1 MAVSVNADAA
11 PVDADASSGTPD
23 GPVKIG
29 RDRSLNVVRDAI
41 PDECYERPTGRAM
54 VSVAQAFVLYGL
66 TLVGLAL
73 TDRWYLL
80 LPLWAVASLAVA
92 GLFILGHD
100 ASHGALL
107 NSPKLNRRVARI
119 CMLPSV
125 HVESLWDLGHN
136 RIHHGYTTREGFD
149 FVWHPITPAQYAAY
163 GRLGRLR
170 HRFEWSWLGSG
181 AYFMRTVWWQK
192 MMRFQAPEKRKKLMN
207 RDRGMVGGV
216 FLGAV
221 AVTAA
226 IGFWAD
232 GLGHAFWM
240 PVKLI
245 VIPFLLFLQ
254 VIGWTVYVHH
264 VAPDIRW
271 WPRREWSQFKGQME
285 STTIV
290 QVPRLLN
297 RLFFHN
303 IFVHVPH
310 HVDVRIPFHKLPKA
324 AKAIADAFPGTVRTL
339 PFSLRGYL
347 RSTKSCKLYDFEA
360 GQWLPYRAA
369 RGLTPGTTP
378 VSEAA

>member
-1 MAVSVNADAA
+1 MAGIVHAPEA
-11 PVDADASSGTPD
+11 PVDATVSTDVPS

-29 RDRSLNVVRDAI
+29 RDRSLNTVREAI
-41 PDECYERPTGRAM
+41 PDECYERPTSRAM
-54 VSVAQAFVLYGL
+54 FSVVQAFALWGAS
-66 TLVGLAL
+66 LVGLAF

-80 LPLWAVASLAVA
+80 VPLWAAASLGVA

-119 CMLPSV
+119 CMLPSM

-149 FVWHPITPAQYAAY
+149 FVWHPLTPTQYAAL
-163 GRLGRLR
+163 GRIARLR

-181 AYFMRTVWWQK
+181 AYFMRTVWWEK
-192 MMRFQAPEKRKKLMN
+192 MMRFEAPEKRRKLFN
-207 RDRGMVGGV
+207 RDRAMVISV
-216 FLGAV
+216 FVAAI

-226 IGFWAD
+226 IGLWAD
-232 GLGHAFWM
+232 GVGHAFWM
-240 PVKLI
+240 PVKLL

-264 VAPDIRW
+264 VAPEIRW

-285 STTIV
+285 STTIMKT
-290 QVPRLLN
+290 PRIVN
-297 RLFFHN
+297 RLWLHN

-310 HVDVRIPFHKLPKA
+310 HVDVRIPFHKLPQA
-324 AKAIADAFPGTVRTL
+324 AKAIADAFPGTVRTIR
-339 PFSLRGYL
+339 FSVRGYL

-360 GQWLPYRAA
+360 GTWLPYAAA
-369 RGLTPGTTP
+369 RGISPTT
-378 VSEAA
+378 VGEAA